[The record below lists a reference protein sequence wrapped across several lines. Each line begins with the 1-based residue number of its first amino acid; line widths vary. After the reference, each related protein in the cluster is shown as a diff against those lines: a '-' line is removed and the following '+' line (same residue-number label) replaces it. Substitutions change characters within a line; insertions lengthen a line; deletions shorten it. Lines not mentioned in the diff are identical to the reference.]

1 MINLQTAA
9 EQHTCKLKGSRLD
22 TLLKKMLRS
31 DLVTNLGKAANESQ
45 TEARSEGTKNPRTF
59 SEVKRNSAAIS
70 GVQLL
75 PTIVPQWAK
84 FNYTEVSEGHTALI
98 GPSFGAPIREKSS
111 SWDCE

>member
-31 DLVTNLGKAANESQ
+31 DLVTNLGNVASRK
-45 TEARSEGTKNPRTF
+45 RSEQ
-59 SEVKRNSAAIS
+59 EVGAAIS

-75 PTIVPQWAK
+75 PTIVPQSAT
-84 FNYTEVSEGHTALI
+84 FNYTKVSDGHKQEGAGSIAQVWVSL
-98 GPSFGAPIREKSS
+98 A
-111 SWDCE
+111 CECPQSGGRD